1 VCGLFIFMKLKQKNG
16 NRIFRIEKKEKM
28 TFELLPILNTMI
40 ALYQKP
46 LSSDRFQEYL
56 KILSG
61 FSKDDLVTPIGGFN
75 PMAKGHVLDKLNEL
89 KNLNVEA
96 IMQDVLMDF
105 NQKKWLKNEKTIK
118 VAFNLC
124 DDLKGGWTN
133 RYTTD
138 FDSKFN
144 FNALLKRQFCTPI
157 FWSSEPYNVDLIQK
171 RTLQYALRT
180 VHWMQKPLPTTLRE
194 YVEQEQF
201 VAHNCL
207 PFSDIP
213 QLKTLNDF
221 YIKHSESNSY
231 HLIFNFFY
239 GNEAS
244 ELLGFPTFE
253 KI

>member
-1 VCGLFIFMKLKQKNG
+1 
-16 NRIFRIEKKEKM
+16 M
-28 TFELLPILNTMI
+28 TFEVLPILDTMI

-46 LSSDRFQEYL
+46 PSSDRFQEYL
-56 KILSG
+56 KILRG
-61 FSKDDLVTPIGGFN
+61 LSKDDMVTPVGGFN
-75 PMAKGHVLDKLNEL
+75 PMSKGHVLDKLNEL
-89 KNLNVEA
+89 KALDVEA
-96 IMQDVLMDF
+96 VMQDVLLDF
-105 NQKKWLKNEKTIK
+105 NQKKLSKNEKKIK

-144 FNALLKRQFCTPI
+144 INALVKRQFCTPI

-180 VHWMQKPLPTTLRE
+180 LYWTEKPLPTTLRE
-194 YVEQEQF
+194 YVAQEQF
-201 VAHNCL
+201 VAHNCP

-213 QLKTLNDF
+213 QLENSNDF

-244 ELLGFPTFE
+244 EILGFPTFE